1 MLTVIKKGIAKEQL
15 ELLWKELNTR
25 KARKSLDAWKHCG
38 VLALEEDALSIQKRL
53 RDEWE

>member
-1 MLTVIKKGIAKEQL
+1 MLTVIKKGLAGEQL

-25 KARKSLDAWKHCG
+25 KAPKSLDAWKHCG
-38 VLALEEDALSIQKRL
+38 LLALEEDVLSIQKRL